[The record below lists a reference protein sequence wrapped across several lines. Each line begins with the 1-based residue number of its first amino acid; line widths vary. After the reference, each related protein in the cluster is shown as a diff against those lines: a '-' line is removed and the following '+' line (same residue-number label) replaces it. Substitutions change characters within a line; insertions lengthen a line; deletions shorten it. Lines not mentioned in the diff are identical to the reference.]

1 MEYGSYTQ
9 AGIIRKIMT
18 QIFILE
24 KQIFEILFYKL
35 RMF

>member
-1 MEYGSYTQ
+1 MVTVEYGSYTQ

-24 KQIFEILFYKL
+24 RANFWNFVL
-35 RMF
+35 